1 MSDARSK
8 HNAAF
13 LVGGSCCERRWDH
26 RRDNSIRT
34 CFVSP
39 LAWAQYRFF
48 PCRSESEGEKGQ
60 CSACMRVQC
69 WSRKKPNGDF
79 FEFRDHLPRADA
91 VSVRSVCT
99 YNAIESSDS
108 VDEKPPSHRIAQN
121 FHGTKV
127 GIFLLLRK
135 ERTKERVDQPAK
147 NTQGN

>member
-48 PCRSESEGEKGQ
+48 PCRSESEGERGQ

-121 FHGTKV
+121 FTAQKY
-127 GIFLLLRK
+127 
-135 ERTKERVDQPAK
+135 T
-147 NTQGN
+147 